1 LNEQAERHLGSGLS
15 LVHGHLIASHRES
28 NMALQKLIGSVVGHA
43 PAHEAEARS
52 SVAIKRLAGP
62 PLVLHAAPLVRSA
75 CDIFGPAR
83 ALLMIVDPGQHPQP
97 SIAVLRQAY
106 GLSPAEA
113 RLAAEIG
120 KGRDLKEIAAGH
132 GVSEGTVRAQLKAIF
147 AKTDTHR
154 QAELVA
160 LINRLIS
167 PLLKG

>member
-1 LNEQAERHLGSGLS
+1 
-15 LVHGHLIASHRES
+15 
-28 NMALQKLIGSVVGHA
+28 
-43 PAHEAEARS
+43 
-52 SVAIKRLAGP
+52 
-62 PLVLHAAPLVRSA
+62 
-75 CDIFGPAR
+75 
-83 ALLMIVDPGQHPQP
+83 MIVDPGQHPQP